1 MQEADKE
8 MSASFK
14 QKLQEKIDRA
24 IDSETMK
31 NLFILYKQRSG
42 KKNASMTLGKY
53 HLNFFRT
60 P

>member
-53 HLNFFRT
+53 HLNFFIVI
-60 P
+60 